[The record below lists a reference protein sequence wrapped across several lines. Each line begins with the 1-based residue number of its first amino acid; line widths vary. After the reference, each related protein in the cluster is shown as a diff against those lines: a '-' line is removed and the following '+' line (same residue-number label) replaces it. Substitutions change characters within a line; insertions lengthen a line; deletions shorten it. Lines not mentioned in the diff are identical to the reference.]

1 MANTLAN
8 KATVDRTLSL
18 FRISSS
24 FLRSFSSASSSSS
37 ASENPSDSSKGLKPK
52 PKRKKKKN
60 LFEVLQFLPNWGIGY
75 HMAKTHWT
83 SLSYEITK
91 INLYKSGNHGKA
103 WGILYKDGSKEVDA
117 PRKLSGVNKRCWRYV
132 PGLSKPAG
140 IKAIETIQTKAKKTK
155 TKPAET
161 ETVEKAQEA
170 EPQAA

>member
-1 MANTLAN
+1 MHVGSGYMST
-8 KATVDRTLSL
+8 RTGYAMGIR
-18 FRISSS
+18 FY
-24 FLRSFSSASSSSS
+24 FV
-37 ASENPSDSSKGLKPK
+37 ECMYHKGLVEMLIYL
-52 PKRKKKKN
+52 N
-60 LFEVLQFLPNWGIGY
+60 FV
-75 HMAKTHWT
+75 
-83 SLSYEITK
+83 S
-91 INLYKSGNHGKA
+91 
-103 WGILYKDGSKEVDA
+103 GSKEADA